1 MKVPKLYNP
10 FMRYQP
16 RRDLNAMDT
25 SANRGWVRLT
35 GAEDV
40 LYNEG
45 YKQEQQQ

>member
-1 MKVPKLYNP
+1 
-10 FMRYQP
+10 
-16 RRDLNAMDT
+16 MDT
-25 SANRGWVRLT
+25 LADRGRVRLA